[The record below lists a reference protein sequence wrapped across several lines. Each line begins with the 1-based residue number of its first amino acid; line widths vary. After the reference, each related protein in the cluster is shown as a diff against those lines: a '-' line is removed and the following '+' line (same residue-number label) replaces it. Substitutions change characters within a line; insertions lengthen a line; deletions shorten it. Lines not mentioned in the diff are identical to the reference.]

1 MLVSQPVN
9 VAIILNAVSLLV
21 IIESNSVRR
30 ILIGKINQATIK
42 IISIFKNKI
51 LRIMIFLLALSNL
64 EIAFHII
71 TNITS

>member
-21 IIESNSVRR
+21 IIESSVRR
-30 ILIGKINQATIK
+30 IIIGKINQATIK